1 MQLVKQAS
9 LTKDIA
15 VRVKVDSKERIV
27 REVRF
32 LTYHSGFLSLLIVCL
47 KKKIIIIIIIITQL
61 RTKQKRHKTK
71 GEYPGKNGG
80 SARTSYIYVFT
91 PSNINIIAECCMS
104 RALFAG

>member
-27 REVRF
+27 REVGF

-47 KKKIIIIIIIITQL
+47 KKKIIIIIIIIITQL

-80 SARTSYIYVFT
+80 SARTSYI
-91 PSNINIIAECCMS
+91 MS
-104 RALFAG
+104 SHLLT